1 MEVLAEQG
9 VDTVFGYPGGQ
20 VLNIYDALYKN
31 QHRIKHVLTAHE
43 QGASHAADG
52 YSRADGK
59 VGVCIATSG
68 PGATN
73 LITGLATAHADSIPV
88 VAITGNVPME
98 LIGTDSFQEVERYR
112 PFNTG
117 YKASFLVKSI

>member
-1 MEVLAEQG
+1 MLLTGCEIIMEVLAEQG

-20 VLNIYDALYKN
+20 VLNIYDALYN
-31 QHRIKHVLTAHE
+31 NRHGIKHVLTARE

-52 YSRADGK
+52 YSRKSGK

-73 LITGLATAHADSIPV
+73 LMTGLATAHAVSNTD
-88 VAITGNVPME
+88 GCHNRN
-98 LIGTDSFQEVERYR
+98 GTYGTYR
-112 PFNTG
+112 NRQLSG
-117 YKASFLVKSI
+117 G